1 MAFTQKDKSLTKEN
15 ILKHLDSY
23 QLFKA
28 YCLNFKNVDRMFKSE
43 FRKDNDPSCH
53 IVMWE
58 GDLLYKDFG
67 EKGYRV
73 FDYIARKFNTDFHG
87 TLRIINKDFNLGLG
101 GSKTRVAS
109 STAKEIPSKAG
120 LDTGLLEPHPTI
132 IEIQKRRWTK
142 YDREYWAQY
151 EIPPLLLK
159 YHRIWSL
166 DTYRIDS
173 KKQGD
178 ITFRVHP
185 EQLAYSFDYYWH
197 NGVFRRKLYFPQAHG
212 RGRFA
217 SNVNNTIVQGW
228 TLLPK
233 NKQDILF
240 VTKSYKDI
248 LTFNLLGYWA
258 IAPNSEHSFI
268 PDNVMEKLKQ
278 RFSNIYVWFDND
290 EGGLKGGSGFADK
303 FSLPFTHNPIGEPKD
318 PSDYVKEYSSNQFDK
333 LVTQFLR
340 DAGHNYN
347 SPEFRV

>member
-1 MAFTQKDKSLTKEN
+1 MAFTQNKNSLNKEN
-15 ILKHLDSY
+15 VLKQLDSY

-28 YCLNFKNVDRMFKSE
+28 YCMNFSSIDKMFKSE
-43 FRKDNDPSCH
+43 FRKDSDPSCH

-73 FDYIARKFNTDFHG
+73 FDYIARKFDTDFHG
-87 TLRIINKDFNLGLG
+87 ALRIINKDFNLGLG
-101 GSKTRVAS
+101 GSEISVVS
-109 STAKEIPSKAG
+109 SMAKVRPSKATF
-120 LDTGLLEPHPTI
+120 DKSLLEPYPTV

-142 YDREYWAQY
+142 HDRAYWAQY
-151 EIPPLLLK
+151 DIPPMLLK
-159 YHRIWSL
+159 YHRIWSISA
-166 DTYRIDS
+166 YRIDS
-173 KKQGD
+173 QKQGD
-178 ITFRVHP
+178 ISYRVHP
-185 EQLAYSFDYYWH
+185 EQLAYCFDYYWH
-197 NGVFRRKLYFPQAHG
+197 DGVFRRKLYFPQAHG

-233 NKQDILF
+233 NGSNILF

-268 PDNVMEKLKQ
+268 PEQVMDKLKQ
-278 RFSNIYVWFDND
+278 RFSNIFVWFDND
-290 EGGLKGGSGFADK
+290 EGGLKGGGGFAEK
-303 FSLPFTHNPIGEPKD
+303 FGLPFTYNPIGEPKD

-333 LVTQFLR
+333 LVTQFLTR
-340 DAGHNYN
+340 EGHNSF
-347 SPEFRV
+347 SPEF